1 MADVRGKSP
10 AAGGGGRRAQA
21 GPADAGARQK
31 QLLEEIRAGK
41 PRAAYL
47 CFGDDYLAEQAAH
60 ALIAG
65 LVPEADRGTNLERFS
80 GDALDPGALM
90 GSLRT
95 RPLFGGRKVAA
106 VYGATFL
113 ASRESAGELLEAA
126 SGAWEEGD
134 QDRGARLFLRALAV
148 AEVDQEEFDR
158 PEWPERLSSE
168 PEKVLPKVG
177 RDILRWVP
185 AVRAH
190 CLERGLAIPKASDV
204 GDLLEAE
211 LSKGFP
217 AGNVLV
223 LVASVVDQR
232 RRLFKALEAG
242 GGAVGFAVE
251 RKKETELPRDVLRRE
266 LQARAAGA
274 GKRVPPDVAEAIVQR
289 AGASLRGFSGELEK
303 LFTYAGARETLTKED
318 VEEAF
323 GDRAEPYLFD
333 LTNALGE
340 RDLERALHVLR
351 ALLAHGAEPIYL
363 LNLLAGEVRRLIQA
377 REALDGPLKERWQ
390 PPMEY
395 GAFQA
400 RVWEPGKAAAAS
412 SPDPSFFAMHPFRAF
427 NMLRGASRFAMEEL
441 TGAIERL
448 FEADLHLKSTG
459 LDPARLLETAL
470 FDLCRPA
477 EKSPAGETAGP
488 PARWAAEPLRLS

>member
-1 MADVRGKSP
+1 MAEPRGRGP
-10 AAGGGGRRAQA
+10 AAAAGGRRPAA
-21 GPADAGARQK
+21 SAADAGARLK
-31 QLLEEIRAGK
+31 HLLEEIRAGK

-60 ALIAG
+60 EVIAG
-65 LVPEADRGTNLERFS
+65 LVPAADRGTNLERFS

-148 AEVDQEEFDR
+148 AEVDQEEFAR

-177 RDILRWVP
+177 GDILKWVP

-190 CLERGLAIPKASDV
+190 CLERGLAIPKASNV

-211 LSKGFP
+211 LTKGFP
-217 AGNVLV
+217 AGNILV

-251 RKKETELPRDVLRRE
+251 RKKETEVPRDVLRRE
-266 LQARAAGA
+266 LQARAAAA
-274 GKRVPPDVAEAIVQR
+274 GKRVPPDVAETILQR

-303 LFTYAGARETLTKED
+303 LFTFAGVRETLTKED

-323 GDRAEPYLFD
+323 GNRAEPYHFD

-340 RDLERALHVLR
+340 RDIERALHVLR
-351 ALLAHGAEPIYL
+351 ALLAQGAEPIYL

-377 REALDGPLKERWQ
+377 REALDGPLKDRWQ
-390 PPMEY
+390 PHMEY

-400 RVWEPGKAAAAS
+400 RVWEPGKATAAS
-412 SPDPSFFAMHPFRAF
+412 AGDTAFFAMHPFRAF
-427 NMLRGASRFAMEEL
+427 NVLRGASRFTMDEL
-441 TGAIERL
+441 TRAIERL
-448 FEADLHLKSTG
+448 FEADLQLKSTG
-459 LDPARLLETAL
+459 LAPARLLETAL
-470 FDLCRPA
+470 FDICCPA
-477 EKSPAGETAGP
+477 ERLPAEGRDGP
-488 PARWAAEPLRLS
+488 PARWAAEPLRLC